1 MLTSLFIGFGLY
13 GLACAFLW
21 LWQRHMIYFPTKASR
36 EVLAEWAREAGLDP
50 WLNPAGQRIGW
61 QRLSPTAPGRWRVL
75 ITHGNA
81 GCAVHRSDYARLL
94 QAQAPADVF
103 ILEYPG
109 YGDRPGAPAEPSLC
123 LAAEE
128 AFGLLGTNRP
138 VYLVGESLGTGV
150 AAHLAAA
157 HPQQVA
163 GMLLIAPFNNFTAVA
178 RRHMALFPVRWLLRD
193 RFPSDTW
200 LKNYGGP
207 VAVLLAGRDEVVPHE
222 LGRKLYDGY
231 AGPKRLWTDPRAT
244 HNDVFEQPPQ
254 FWREVVEFW
263 QQNSPAP

>member
-1 MLTSLFIGFGLY
+1 MLTSLFIGLGLY

-21 LWQRHMIYFPTKASR
+21 LWQRQMIYFPTRASR
-36 EVLAEWAREAGLDP
+36 EVLAEWAKEAGLDP

-81 GCAVHRSDYARLL
+81 GCAVHRSEYARLL

-109 YGDRPGAPAEPSLC
+109 YGDRPGAPAERSLC

-138 VYLVGESLGTGV
+138 VCLLGESLGTGV

-193 RFPSDTW
+193 RFPSDTL

-222 LGRKLYDGY
+222 LGRTLYDGY

-263 QQNSPAP
+263 QQHRREP